1 MTWLPY
7 IEFTRDSRLPLP
19 ETDSPF
25 LLRSP
30 WHQKAGPYHLLL
42 GELHHHLVGQL
53 LLSQQLC
60 FLPLVFI
67 VDAFDLSLHLQLL
80 LVPLFQVLPPKGES
94 LRGKEEERQKDIG
107 LPGWR
112 DTDGGR
118 ERDARSAV

>member
-1 MTWLPY
+1 MCFSFRNSY
-7 IEFTRDSRLPLP
+7 RLVVSL
-19 ETDSPF
+19 F
-25 LLRSP
+25 
-30 WHQKAGPYHLLL
+30 
-42 GELHHHLVGQL
+42 
-53 LLSQQLC
+53 C

-94 LRGKEEERQKDIG
+94 LREEEERQKDTG

-112 DTDGGR
+112 DTEGGR

>member
-1 MTWLPY
+1 MKCLA
-7 IEFTRDSRLPLP
+7 LP
-19 ETDSPF
+19 ETDIPF

-30 WHQKAGPYHLLL
+30 RHQKAGPYHLLL
-42 GELHHHLVGQL
+42 GELHHHLVSQL

-60 FLPLVFI
+60 FLPLGFI
-67 VDAFDLSLHLQLL
+67 IDAFDLSLHLQLL

-94 LRGKEEERQKDIG
+94 LREEERQKDTG